1 MKGDSKMRQGR
12 VEIIISQI
20 LEIQY
25 ELESI
30 RRSHQLKS
38 DSPIGA
44 GDHLDGEIKTAISYM
59 ARAID
64 ELIYMAREES
74 LARPVTMKDKVK
86 RMIHG

>member
-1 MKGDSKMRQGR
+1 MRQGR
-12 VEIIISQI
+12 VETIIAQI

-38 DSPIGA
+38 DTPIGA
-44 GDHLDGEIKTAISYM
+44 GDHFDGEIKTAISYM

-64 ELIYMAREES
+64 ELVYIAREES
-74 LARPVTMKDKVK
+74 LSRPVTIKDRVK
-86 RMIHG
+86 RLIHG